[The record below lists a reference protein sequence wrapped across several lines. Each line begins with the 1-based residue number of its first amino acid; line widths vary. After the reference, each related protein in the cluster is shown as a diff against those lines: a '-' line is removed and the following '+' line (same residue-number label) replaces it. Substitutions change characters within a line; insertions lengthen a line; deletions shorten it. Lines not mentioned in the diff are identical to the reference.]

1 MPSARPGN
9 TADTAW
15 AVLPPAR
22 APGTDPRSP
31 TRQAVRGCLFLARL
45 LAAPSDH
52 ADSHGAA
59 AGSRATLA
67 GQRFDKSS
75 RLPRASSETRARS
88 VPMSA
93 AMSCASHFSES
104 RELGAELLLE
114 RDRATRKRSRGA
126 ARVEPVGRT
135 PAHRASCGQ
144 SLARAGC
151 QSASRWQYCPG
162 SIGSIARSRGD
173 TLPRQARATIPYP
186 PVRTRET
193 YDRSNTRNASST
205 LPNGADTCTP
215 CTASLTRS
223 NISCAIAI
231 PSATACSFDF
241 SFA

>member
-59 AGSRATLA
+59 AGSRGTLA
-67 GQRFDKSS
+67 GQRLEKSS

-104 RELGAELLLE
+104 REFGAELLLE
-114 RDRATRKRSRGA
+114 RDPGQCAPRATFARFGARRAHGSHASLSGEFRSELGEGGVSKR
-126 ARVEPVGRT
+126 EPVAILPRQYRQYCQVARRHPASPSSRDDTVHAALRATILYMPCARRHRICRTHGAKTDRT
-135 PAHRASCGQ
+135 PATP
-144 SLARAGC
+144 ARPC
-151 QSASRWQYCPG
+151 RT
-162 SIGSIARSRGD
+162 ARTPARPA
-173 TLPRQARATIPYP
+173 PRP
-186 PVRTRET
+186 
-193 YDRSNTRNASST
+193 
-205 LPNGADTCTP
+205 
-215 CTASLTRS
+215 
-223 NISCAIAI
+223 
-231 PSATACSFDF
+231 
-241 SFA
+241 